1 MNNKQNKKRKNT
13 VHAVRLPCANHARRR
28 VRNVD
33 CIYISF
39 VLISIITQKARE
51 TVSAY
56 RVYEVLRKPFE
67 SISTNRNPHSIYAP
81 PKHAKGQYALS
92 MPRSEIHS
100 TSIQCPTCF
109 HSMKFLRFHTQ
120 ETSVH
125 RRLLSKYTPFFRK
138 NDAQRYYILGK
149 YASFWQINL
158 HIPCK
163 SIIFAWNN
171 NFNYERT
178 KISHHCCFHPF
189 LYSFLCTQTG
199 GTK

>member
-1 MNNKQNKKRKNT
+1 MSTQWKHVQWKIIVLTKRATENRKNT

-39 VLISIITQKARE
+39 VLIGIITQKARE
-51 TVSAY
+51 TVCTY
-56 RVYEVLRKPFE
+56 CTTEVLRKPFDF
-67 SISTNRNPHSIYAP
+67 N
-81 PKHAKGQYALS
+81 KHEQKPAQHICTHKACKRAQYALS

-125 RRLLSKYTPFFRK
+125 RRLLSKYTSFFRK

-149 YASFWQINL
+149 YASFLQINL
-158 HIPCK
+158 VVSGKCRT
-163 SIIFAWNN
+163 FAPALHLGAIR
-171 NFNYERT
+171 F
-178 KISHHCCFHPF
+178 
-189 LYSFLCTQTG
+189 
-199 GTK
+199 